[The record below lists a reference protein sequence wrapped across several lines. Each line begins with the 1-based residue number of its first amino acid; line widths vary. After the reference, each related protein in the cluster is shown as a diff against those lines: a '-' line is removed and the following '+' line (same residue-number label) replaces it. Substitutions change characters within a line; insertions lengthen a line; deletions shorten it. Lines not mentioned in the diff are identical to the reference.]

1 MKDQRFESIGVKI
14 EDLDKLEESKNNNNL
29 NIEVINSNE
38 TLDEETL
45 IKLSLK
51 AGFIRKVYGILSVQ
65 LLITFG
71 SVLLCRN
78 KNINDIIIH
87 NKILSII
94 TAILAFFIFIKY
106 LIIIY
111 FYEEISKK
119 VPYNY
124 YLLFVLTFCISI
136 ICSLIS
142 SYYSYK
148 VVISAIILTLIT
160 TIVITLY
167 SFFITKTEFNIF
179 LVGLYV
185 LLCQLS
191 FLCFIFY
198 LFKFKISKAFLIFRL
213 TFTAAIILLFHTNII
228 FDELDDKKNGLS
240 LDDYIFAALML
251 YIDIVR
257 IFLFFLCKGK
267 RNSKNNK

>member
-51 AGFIRKVYGILSVQ
+51 AGLIRKVYGILSVQ

-71 SVLLCRN
+71 SVLLCQN

-167 SFFITKTEFNIF
+167 SFFITKT
-179 LVGLYV
+179 
-185 LLCQLS
+185 
-191 FLCFIFY
+191 
-198 LFKFKISKAFLIFRL
+198 
-213 TFTAAIILLFHTNII
+213 
-228 FDELDDKKNGLS
+228 
-240 LDDYIFAALML
+240 
-251 YIDIVR
+251 
-257 IFLFFLCKGK
+257 
-267 RNSKNNK
+267 